1 VGEQI
6 FAPGT
11 TNADDYLSAGR
22 LDEQRSFAEVRL
34 LYVVPNVPSS
44 IRARPFNFIRRLSRK
59 HEVTVLCVAS
69 DSTDRQFAWELR
81 QHCQRVEVVDLPIWR
96 SLWNCCVALFSGE
109 ALRYAYFYS
118 PKVQKYIQ
126 QKVQNSEVDLVHAEH
141 LKSFRMVEPVTKRVA
156 TVFDAVDCVSMLEAR
171 RIEIMRNPVLRFF
184 SWTEWKKTMR
194 SETRASE
201 HFGRI
206 VITSAVD
213 RQSYPL
219 SKSFRGKIQVIS
231 NGVDLDHFGFQQ
243 FRPQV
248 NTVVFWAKLDYHPNA
263 DAAIYLARVIWPY
276 LRRRRPELQLHIV
289 GSRPSQ
295 RIRQLDGVN
304 NIRIFASV
312 PDVRPL
318 VGSACVA
325 LVPLRLQAGVQNKI
339 LEAMSM
345 GVPVVATRICSGGIS
360 AEPGKHFLVADTPEE
375 FADAVDL
382 LLDNRSF
389 RAGLVRAGR
398 EYVEKNHDWDR
409 VVEQLDN
416 TYEDVL
422 AEFDESRRPI

>member
-1 VGEQI
+1 MK
-6 FAPGT
+6 
-11 TNADDYLSAGR
+11 
-22 LDEQRSFAEVRL
+22 L
-34 LYVVPNVPSS
+34 LYVVPNVPSP

-59 HEVTVLCVAS
+59 HEVTVLCIAS
-69 DSTDRQFAWELR
+69 DSADRQFASELS
-81 QHCQRVEVVDLPIWR
+81 QHCQKVEVVELPIWR

-118 PKVQKYIQ
+118 PKVRRYIE
-126 QKVQNSEVDLVHAEH
+126 QKVQNQEIDLVHVEH
-141 LKSFRMVEPVTKRVA
+141 LKSFRMVEPVTKCVA

-171 RIEIMRNPVLRFF
+171 RIKITRNPFLRFF

-201 HFGRI
+201 RFDRI
-206 VITSAVD
+206 VITSGVD
-213 RQSYPL
+213 RQSYPV
-219 SKSFRGKIQVIS
+219 SASFRGKIQVIS

-243 FRPQV
+243 FCPQV
-248 NTVVFWAKLDYHPNA
+248 NTIVFWAKLDYHPNA
-263 DAAIYLARVIWPY
+263 DAAMYLAHVIWPY

-289 GSRPSQ
+289 GSCPSQ

-312 PDVRPL
+312 PDVRPF
-318 VGSACVA
+318 VGSAYVA

-345 GVPVVATRICSGGIS
+345 GIPVVATRICSGGIS

-382 LLDNRSF
+382 LLDNGEF
-389 RAGLVRAGR
+389 RAHLVQAGR
-398 EYVEKNHDWDR
+398 EYVKTHHDWDR
-409 VVEQLDN
+409 AVEQLDN
-416 TYEDVL
+416 TYEAVL
-422 AEFDESRRPI
+422 AEFNESRKPI